1 MSFDRVYAIKSFQ
14 VHGSIQGAGVKM
26 RRASQKD
33 MSDRGERIPEERI
46 SRSSKTSGMV
56 AFHRLGG
63 DERLLLMLGSHN
75 RLLGDLELV
84 PRSRG
89 EVGILE
95 VALGRLGLGGA
106 GATDQGLGLGGIVTH
121 VLLGEQSGLLGVLL
135 GDGAQL
141 GGLVVDHIVG
151 LLEVVV
157 DELLVGGVDQRN
169 GEGESGAEQCET
181 PVGNDLDEVVREEG
195 TDSSLDGIV

>member
-1 MSFDRVYAIKSFQ
+1 
-14 VHGSIQGAGVKM
+14 
-26 RRASQKD
+26 
-33 MSDRGERIPEERI
+33 
-46 SRSSKTSGMV
+46 
-56 AFHRLGG
+56 
-63 DERLLLMLGSHN
+63 MLGSHG

-84 PRSRG
+84 LRGRG

-95 VALGRLGLGGA
+95 VGLGRHGLGGAGA
-106 GATDQGLGLGGIVTH
+106 GATDQGLGLGGVVTH
-121 VLLGEQSGLLGVLL
+121 VLLGEQSSLLGVLL

-141 GGLVVDHIVG
+141 GSLVVDHIVG

-169 GEGESGAEQCET
+169 GEGEGSAEQCET

-195 TDSSLDGIV
+195 TNSSLNGIV